1 MLPDHV
7 GRTSRER
14 RPARI
19 LGQTWTPGAVYS
31 IVTVRL
37 RLTGGRPDS
46 STGPGSAASST
57 GRPRFRSRANVNAD
71 DLTMTISQ
79 RPSPRLDPAGRRSV
93 RRRRLR
99 SAALLTDPGGRGR
112 LGRGSAAEQPHRRYA
127 RARVWRLG
135 LGAVAL
141 ALAATLGASTPSAG
155 GGSPRAHALAVPASP
170 ISASAKSASALPASG
185 ESGDWRLPLA
195 GRPEAVRGFD
205 PPDSKWGQGHRGV
218 DLLGT
223 DGEQVRAAGG
233 GEVTYAGLLAGR
245 GVVTVSHGDVR
256 TTYEP
261 LDVSVRVGTTV
272 QAGSVIGTLTAAHS
286 HCAPRVCLHWGL
298 IRGERYLDPLTLVGA
313 GPPRLLPLD
322 QASTTVGG
330 EAAGDEH
337 ATFLAPSVRG
347 GDQATGV
354 GPPGSPAK
362 ADRARDTATSR
373 AQPDAQQGPDQGRRP
388 ESPANAAEPQSVSS
402 ALSGAVTTLV
412 APAAGAVAGALAA
425 GLVLRLSGRSQS
437 PPPTRP
443 PPRTPPAHPA
453 ALRST
458 SGAVVRLD
466 VERRRL
472 RGAA

>member
-14 RPARI
+14 RPATV

-57 GRPRFRSRANVNAD
+57 GRPRIRSRAHANAD
-71 DLTMTISQ
+71 DLAMTISQ
-79 RPSPRLDPAGRRSV
+79 RPSPRLDPAAGRSV
-93 RRRRLR
+93 RRRRRR
-99 SAALLTDPGGRGR
+99 SPALLTYPGGRGR
-112 LGRGSAAEQPHRRYA
+112 WGRGSAAEQPHRRRYA
-127 RARVWRLG
+127 HARRWRLG

-141 ALAATLGASTPSAG
+141 ALAATLGASTPSAA
-155 GGSPRAHALAVPASP
+155 GGSTRAQALPVPASP
-170 ISASAKSASALPASG
+170 TSAPALPASG

-223 DGEQVRAAGG
+223 AGQQVRAAGG

-261 LDVSVRVGTTV
+261 LDVSVGVGTTV
-272 QAGSVIGTLTAAHS
+272 HAGSVIGASPLRTVTAHHGSACTGAS
-286 HCAPRVCLHWGL
+286 SEVSGTWIPSRSSAPAR
-298 IRGERYLDPLTLVGA
+298 RASFPSTE
-313 GPPRLLPLD
+313 PRPR
-322 QASTTVGG
+322 SVEGG
-330 EAAGDEH
+330 AGDEH
-337 ATFLAPSVRG
+337 ATLLAPSVRG
-347 GDQATGV
+347 GDRATGV
-354 GPPGSPAK
+354 GPPGSPTK
-362 ADRARDTATSR
+362 AGRPRDTATSR
-373 AQPDAQQGPDQGRRP
+373 TRAESQQRPDQGQRP
-388 ESPANAAEPQSVSS
+388 ESPLNAAEPQALSS
-402 ALSGAVTTLV
+402 GLSGAVTTLV

-425 GLVLRLSGRSQS
+425 GLVLHLSGRSQS

-453 ALRST
+453 APRST